1 MSQPAHTLK
10 KRIAPHLAH
19 CSRRVLV
26 EKHRHLLRRQRR
38 ARPDTQRANV
48 HCDCLAWANGDDQ
61 TAITTDRKPTTDS
74 VLLVR
79 FFFLYWALLRTHLQC
94 TLRRRTCRR

>member
-79 FFFLYWALLRTHLQC
+79 FFCL
-94 TLRRRTCRR
+94 